1 MQLRYNYRLY
11 PAPRQR
17 QALARAFG
25 CARVDLT
32 ARDYGGYQTVL
43 ATHAE
48 GSLEAEKL
56 QIRRSYD
63 PARARL
69 AVADILDAAR

>member
-1 MQLRYNYRLY
+1 VPGRRRYGVLSLV
-11 PAPRQR
+11 A
-17 QALARAFG
+17 
-25 CARVDLT
+25 DLT
-32 ARDYGGYQTVL
+32 VRDYGGYQTVL

-63 PARARL
+63 PAGARL
-69 AVADILDAAR
+69 AVAGILDAAR